1 MNTFIV
7 FSLNT
12 KGGDNMQAIITETQR
27 ATLLREQGY
36 LKLNRRGLA
45 KKLGLS
51 YGTIKTVLDAPTP
64 LIVSGK
70 TFTAVN
76 NFLIDQLA
84 KQ

>member
-1 MNTFIV
+1 
-7 FSLNT
+7 
-12 KGGDNMQAIITETQR
+12 MQAIITETQR

-36 LKLNRRGLA
+36 LKLNRRDLA

-51 YGTIKTVLDAPTP
+51 YGTVKTVLDAPTP

-76 NFLIDQLA
+76 NFLIEQLA